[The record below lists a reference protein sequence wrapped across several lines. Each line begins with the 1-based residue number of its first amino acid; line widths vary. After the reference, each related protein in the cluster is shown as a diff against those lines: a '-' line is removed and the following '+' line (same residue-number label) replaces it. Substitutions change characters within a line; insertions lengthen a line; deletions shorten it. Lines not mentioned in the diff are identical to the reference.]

1 MHSITGGLSS
11 PELASSY
18 NSAPRKVSGSSA
30 RLAAT
35 EEEERLLEAEVSTL
49 PLASARSV
57 RNYRRTPQ
65 RPPASHHN
73 GDRSGHGRAESLPHV
88 HQARQPVLARC

>member
-1 MHSITGGLSS
+1 MQSITGGLSS

-30 RLAAT
+30 RLTAS
-35 EEEERLLEAEVSTL
+35 EEERLLEAEVSTL

-65 RPPASHHN
+65 RLPASHHN
-73 GDRSGHGRAESLPHV
+73 GDRSSHGRAESLPHV
-88 HQARQPVLARC
+88 HQARQSVLARC